1 MKIVKL
7 DRRYAG
13 FPKWKYALQFPL
25 RNHNYRKEYS
35 KYKNAFQALYGADA
49 YTNPEFNLDNRH
61 TTPRWIYNQHWYGDF
76 ERQRILVKDQALITM
91 IQLKITD

>member
-13 FPKWKYALQFPL
+13 FPKWKYAIQFPL
-25 RNHNYRKEYS
+25 RNHNYRKEWFA
-35 KYKNAFQALYGADA
+35 YKNAFQALYGPDA
-49 YTNPEFNLDNRH
+49 ERNPDRAVMDYSKPVWL
-61 TTPRWIYNQHWYGDF
+61 YNEHWYGDF

-91 IQLKITD
+91 ISLKITV

>member
-25 RNHNYRKEYS
+25 RNHQYRKEYF
-35 KYKNAFQALYGADA
+35 KYKKAFHNMYGPDAQVNAEY
-49 YTNPEFNLDNRH
+49 NLDSRH
-61 TTPRWIYNQHWYGDF
+61 TTPRWLYNEHWYTDF
-76 ERQRILVKDQALITM
+76 GRQRIYYNNPSIMTM